1 MGADC
6 HHRLLLRSGTV
17 VLPASRWSTWFKPG
31 AHTIYLLT
39 YSLGWMFS
47 FLLLCYHDSVMKTNG
62 HHILVIGSSSPLLEG
77 VADLL
82 QLAGYRVETSSSW
95 AETEYAMVIAPPH
108 LVIVD
113 LSSSARDAYRL
124 SEQLRRIPRW
134 AEVPILFISFSGD
147 DSIRS
152 LQLMRNRKG
161 SSGPVHYYAH
171 TLLSMEGL
179 LNQVRTCLS

>member
-1 MGADC
+1 
-6 HHRLLLRSGTV
+6 
-17 VLPASRWSTWFKPG
+17 
-31 AHTIYLLT
+31 
-39 YSLGWMFS
+39 
-47 FLLLCYHDSVMKTNG
+47 MKTNG

-82 QLAGYRVETSSSW
+82 LLAGYRVETSSTW
-95 AETEYAMVIAPPH
+95 AETEYAMVITPPN

-113 LSSSARDAYRL
+113 LSSAASDAYQL
-124 SEQLRRIPRW
+124 SEQLRRMPRW

-152 LQLMRNRKG
+152 LQILRTNRKG

-179 LNQVRTCLS
+179 LHKVKTCLS

>member
-1 MGADC
+1 M
-6 HHRLLLRSGTV
+6 
-17 VLPASRWSTWFKPG
+17 WFKPR
-31 AHTIYLLT
+31 AHTIYLPT
-39 YSLGWMFS
+39 SSPGGMFS
-47 FLLLCYHDSVMKTNG
+47 FLVLCYHDTVMKTNG

-95 AETEYAMVIAPPH
+95 AETEYAMVITPPH

-113 LSSSARDAYRL
+113 LSSAAPNAYQL
-124 SEQLRRIPRW
+124 SEQLRCTPRW
-134 AEVPILFISFSGD
+134 ADVPILFISFSGD

-152 LQLMRNRKG
+152 LQLLRKGRNG

-179 LNQVRTCLS
+179 LNKVKTCLS

>member
-1 MGADC
+1 MPSFCPGFCIMQSDGDAW
-6 HHRLLLRSGTV
+6 SG
-17 VLPASRWSTWFKPG
+17 
-31 AHTIYLLT
+31 
-39 YSLGWMFS
+39 
-47 FLLLCYHDSVMKTNG
+47 MKTNG

-82 QLAGYRVETSSSW
+82 QLAGYWVDTSSSW
-95 AETEYAMVIAPPH
+95 AETEYAMAITPPN

-113 LSSSARDAYRL
+113 LSSAARDAYQL
-124 SEQLRRIPRW
+124 SEQLRRMPRW

-152 LQLMRNRKG
+152 LQLLRKSRKG

-179 LNQVRTCLS
+179 LNKVKTCLS

>member
-1 MGADC
+1 
-6 HHRLLLRSGTV
+6 
-17 VLPASRWSTWFKPG
+17 
-31 AHTIYLLT
+31 
-39 YSLGWMFS
+39 
-47 FLLLCYHDSVMKTNG
+47 MKTNG

-82 QLAGYRVETSSSW
+82 LLAGYRVETSSTW
-95 AETEYAMVIAPPH
+95 AETEYAMVITPPN

-113 LSSSARDAYRL
+113 LSGAAPDAYRL
-124 SEQLRRIPRW
+124 SEQLRRAPRW
-134 AEVPILFISFSGD
+134 ADVPILFISFSGD

-152 LQLMRNRKG
+152 LQLLPRSRKG

-179 LNQVRTCLS
+179 LNKVKTCLS